1 MGQIQSAI
9 NQAIGTA
16 AIASAIGS
24 DKEAMKKAA
33 KYGPGGEVEEK
44 VIKEAAEKY
53 KIKPEEITL
62 EQKKS
67 LEPKLNRMREE
78 AETTDLREK
87 QAKKFGFKTPES
99 REIRRQGEER
109 RERNI
114 QELSKSLRATQEATD
129 SMNDAIDSK
138 VSQKEAF
145 QSVME
150 GKPNPMKRSKLLPG
164 KKQRRY

>member
-9 NQAIGTA
+9 NQAAGA
-16 AIASAIGS
+16 LAIAGALSGDA
-24 DKEAMKKAA
+24 EAAKKAA
-33 KYGPGGEVEEK
+33 KYGPGGKVEEQ
-44 VIKEAAEKY
+44 VIKEAAKKY
-53 KIKPEEITL
+53 NIKPEEVTL
-62 EQKKS
+62 EQKKA

-87 QAKKFGFKTPES
+87 QAKIGPFPTKASK
-99 REIRRQGEER
+99 EIFEEGHER
-109 RERNI
+109 KNRNI
-114 QELSKSLRATQEATD
+114 QELADSLRATQKAAD

>member
-9 NQAIGTA
+9 NQAAGA
-16 AIASAIGS
+16 LAIAGALSG
-24 DKEAMKKAA
+24 EAEAAKMTA
-33 KYGPGGEVEEK
+33 KYGPGGKVEEK
-44 VIKEAAEKY
+44 IIKEVAK
-53 KIKPEEITL
+53 KNNIKPEEITL
-62 EQKKS
+62 DEKKS

-87 QAKKFGFKTPES
+87 QAKIGPFPTTTSKGIYKAGHD
-99 REIRRQGEER
+99 RKD
-109 RERNI
+109 RNI
-114 QELSKSLRATQEATD
+114 EEITNSFRAMRDATN

>member
-9 NQAIGTA
+9 NQAAGA
-16 AIASAIGS
+16 LAIAGALSGDA
-24 DKEAMKKAA
+24 EAAKKAA
-33 KYGPGGEVEEK
+33 KYGPGGKVEEK
-44 VIKEAAEKY
+44 VLKTAGIEK
-53 KIKPEEITL
+53 PTL
-62 EQKKS
+62 EQKQA

-87 QAKKFGFKTPES
+87 QAKIGPFPTKES
-99 REIRRQGEER
+99 KAIRAEGLER
-109 RERNI
+109 KKRNI
-114 QELSKSLRATQEATD
+114 QELSKSLQATEKATD

-164 KKQRRY
+164 KKQRRF

>member
-9 NQAIGTA
+9 NQAAGA
-16 AIASAIGS
+16 LAIAGALSGDA
-24 DKEAMKKAA
+24 EAAKKAA
-33 KYGPGGEVEEK
+33 KYGPGGKVEEQ
-44 VIKEAAEKY
+44 VIKEAAKKY
-53 KIKPEEITL
+53 DIKPEEVTL
-62 EQKKS
+62 EQKKA

-87 QAKKFGFKTPES
+87 QAKIGPIPTPES
-99 REIRRQGEER
+99 TAIRDEGEKR
-109 RERNI
+109 KKRNI
-114 QELSKSLRATQEATD
+114 QELSKSLQATEKATD

-138 VSQKEAF
+138 LSQKEAF

>member
-9 NQAIGTA
+9 NQAAGA
-16 AIASAIGS
+16 LAIAGALSGDA
-24 DKEAMKKAA
+24 EAAKKAA
-33 KYGPGGEVEEK
+33 KYGPGGKVEEK
-44 VIKEAAEKY
+44 VLKTAGIEK
-53 KIKPEEITL
+53 PTL
-62 EQKKS
+62 EQKKA
-67 LEPKLNRMREE
+67 LEPKINRMREE

-87 QAKKFGFKTPES
+87 QAKIGPFPTKES
-99 REIRRQGEER
+99 RAIRAEGLARK
-109 RERNI
+109 ERNI
-114 QELSKSLRATQEATD
+114 QELSKSFQATEKATD

>member
-9 NQAIGTA
+9 NQAAGA
-16 AIASAIGS
+16 LAIAGALSGDA
-24 DKEAMKKAA
+24 EAAKKAA
-33 KYGPGGEVEEK
+33 KYGPGGKVEEQILPK
-44 VIKEAAEKY
+44 GA
-53 KIKPEEITL
+53 TL
-62 EQKKS
+62 EQKQA

-87 QAKKFGFKTPES
+87 QAKIGPIPTKES
-99 REIRRQGEER
+99 RAIRAEGLER
-109 RERNI
+109 KKRNI
-114 QELSKSLRATQEATD
+114 QELSKSLQATEKATD

>member
-9 NQAIGTA
+9 NQAAGA
-16 AIASAIGS
+16 LAIAGALSGDA
-24 DKEAMKKAA
+24 EAAKKTA
-33 KYGPGGEVEEK
+33 KYGPSGKVEEQVLK
-44 VIKEAAEKY
+44 TAGIEK
-53 KIKPEEITL
+53 PTL
-62 EQKKS
+62 EQKKA

-87 QAKKFGFKTPES
+87 QAKIGPFSTKES
-99 REIRRQGEER
+99 KAIREEGLKRK
-109 RERNI
+109 ERNI
-114 QELSKSLRATQEATD
+114 EELSKSFQATQKATD

>member
-9 NQAIGTA
+9 NQAAGA
-16 AIASAIGS
+16 LAIAGALSGDA
-24 DKEAMKKAA
+24 EAAKKAA
-33 KYGPGGEVEEK
+33 KYGPGGKVEEK
-44 VIKEAAEKY
+44 VLKTAGIEK
-53 KIKPEEITL
+53 PTL
-62 EQKKS
+62 EQKQA

-87 QAKKFGFKTPES
+87 QAKIGPFPTKES
-99 REIRRQGEER
+99 KAIRAEGLER
-109 RERNI
+109 KKRNI
-114 QELSKSLRATQEATD
+114 QELSKSLQATEKATD

-145 QSVME
+145 QSGME

-164 KKQRRY
+164 KKQRRF

>member
-44 VIKEAAEKY
+44 VLKTAGIEK
-53 KIKPEEITL
+53 PTL
-62 EQKKS
+62 EQKQA
-67 LEPKLNRMREE
+67 LEPKLSRMREE

-87 QAKKFGFKTPES
+87 QAKKIGIIPTEKS
-99 REIRRQGEER
+99 KAIRAEGLER
-109 RERNI
+109 KKRNI
-114 QELSKSLRATQEATD
+114 QELSKSLQATEKATD

-164 KKQRRY
+164 KKQRRF

>member
-9 NQAIGTA
+9 NQAAGA
-16 AIASAIGS
+16 LAIAGALSGDA
-24 DKEAMKKAA
+24 EAAKKAA
-33 KYGPGGEVEEK
+33 KYGPGGKVEEK
-44 VIKEAAEKY
+44 VLKTAGIEK
-53 KIKPEEITL
+53 PTL
-62 EQKKS
+62 EQKQA

-87 QAKKFGFKTPES
+87 QAKIGPIPTKES
-99 REIRRQGEER
+99 RAIRAEGLER
-109 RERNI
+109 KKRNI
-114 QELSKSLRATQEATD
+114 QELSKSLQATEKATD

>member
-44 VIKEAAEKY
+44 VLKTAGIEK
-53 KIKPEEITL
+53 PTL
-62 EQKKS
+62 EQKQA
-67 LEPKLNRMREE
+67 LEPKLSRMREE

-87 QAKKFGFKTPES
+87 QAKKIGIIPTEKS
-99 REIRRQGEER
+99 KAIRAEGLARKK
-109 RERNI
+109 RNI
-114 QELSKSLRATQEATD
+114 QELSKSLQATEKATD

>member
-44 VIKEAAEKY
+44 VLKTAGIEK
-53 KIKPEEITL
+53 PTL
-62 EQKKS
+62 EQRQS
-67 LEPKLNRMREE
+67 LEPKLSRMREE

-87 QAKKFGFKTPES
+87 QAKKFGIPTPES
-99 REIRRQGEER
+99 KAIRAEGLER
-109 RERNI
+109 KKRNI
-114 QELSKSLRATQEATD
+114 QELSKSFQATEKATD

>member
-9 NQAIGTA
+9 NQAAGA
-16 AIASAIGS
+16 LAIAGALSG
-24 DKEAMKKAA
+24 EAEAAKMTA
-33 KYGPGGEVEEK
+33 KYGPGGKVEEK
-44 VIKEAAEKY
+44 IFSQAG
-53 KIKPEEITL
+53 IKPEEITL
-62 EQKKS
+62 EKRQA
-67 LEPKLNRMREE
+67 LEPKLSRMREE

-87 QAKKFGFKTPES
+87 QAKIGPFPTEES
-99 REIRRQGEER
+99 KRISKEGHDRKG
-109 RERNI
+109 RNI
-114 QELSKSLRATQEATD
+114 KEVSDSFRAMKNATD

-145 QSVME
+145 QSVIE

>member
-9 NQAIGTA
+9 NQAAGA
-16 AIASAIGS
+16 LAIAGALSGDA
-24 DKEAMKKAA
+24 EAAKKAA
-33 KYGPGGEVEEK
+33 QYGPGGKVEEK
-44 VIKEAAEKY
+44 VLKTAGIEK
-53 KIKPEEITL
+53 PTL
-62 EQKKS
+62 EQKQA
-67 LEPKLNRMREE
+67 LEPKLSRMREE

-87 QAKKFGFKTPES
+87 QAKKIGIIPTEKS
-99 REIRRQGEER
+99 KAIRAEGLER
-109 RERNI
+109 KKRNI
-114 QELSKSLRATQEATD
+114 QELSKSLQATEKATD

-164 KKQRRY
+164 KKQRRF

>member
-44 VIKEAAEKY
+44 VLKTAGIEK
-53 KIKPEEITL
+53 PTL
-62 EQKKS
+62 EQKQA
-67 LEPKLNRMREE
+67 LEPKLSRMREE

-87 QAKKFGFKTPES
+87 QAKKIGIIPTEKS
-99 REIRRQGEER
+99 KAIRAEGLARK
-109 RERNI
+109 ERNI
-114 QELSKSLRATQEATD
+114 QELSKSFQATEKATD

-164 KKQRRY
+164 KKQRRF

>member
-44 VIKEAAEKY
+44 VLKTAGIEK
-53 KIKPEEITL
+53 PTL
-62 EQKKS
+62 EQKQA

-87 QAKKFGFKTPES
+87 QAKKIGIIPTEKS
-99 REIRRQGEER
+99 KAIRAEGLER
-109 RERNI
+109 KKRNI
-114 QELSKSLRATQEATD
+114 QELSKSFQATEKATD